1 MWVYARTLN
10 NKLNCFLVVKFKNEH
25 FKLQDYFREQ
35 GNSEEGVGGDRHD
48 RGERRPRPEQQTEA
62 PKEEQPKDFSD
73 SLDNMDF

>member
-1 MWVYARTLN
+1 MASAVI
-10 NKLNCFLVVKFKNEH
+10 VV
-25 FKLQDYFREQ
+25 QTVATR
-35 GNSEEGVGGDRHD
+35 GGDRHD